1 MSSGK
6 RPFGTQLD
14 VGLIEQLRNTVLGL
28 RQVPGQDPTLTQ
40 ARFVSDAIE
49 AAIDTAQQIHNAGRP
64 FSAPT
69 IRNED
74 TRHA

>member
-1 MSSGK
+1 MSSSK

-14 VGLIEQLRNTVLGL
+14 TDLIDQLRNTVLGL

-40 ARFVSDAIE
+40 ARFVSEAIE
-49 AAIDTAQQIHNAGRP
+49 AAIDTAQQVHNAGQP
-64 FSAPT
+64 FQAPT